1 MPAPA
6 RLPGVARQSV
16 RWPFA
21 RVARWAHAIRS
32 WHRERRCTEREWRG
46 IKLLREWLSPA
57 QLAQFDLYGYFDVVG
72 CDSGKTYRVYYRSGT
87 NIYELDRD
95 GRRKVGWCFVPVDTL
110 VAGDVMLAQKIALET
125 DERRALAVARNF
137 MPSWH

>member
-1 MPAPA
+1 MSA
-6 RLPGVARQSV
+6 RSLSAAGQKV
-16 RWPFA
+16 RWSLA
-21 RVARWAHAIRS
+21 TLARWVHAVRS
-32 WHRERRCTEREWRG
+32 WQRERRCSESELRG
-46 IKLLREWLSPA
+46 IRLLREWLSPV

-72 CDSGKTYRVYYRSGT
+72 CDSGKTYRICLRSGT

-110 VAGDVMLAQKIALET
+110 VAGDVVLAQKIALET
-125 DERRALAVARNF
+125 DEWRALAVARNF

>member
-1 MPAPA
+1 MSAPSPSA
-6 RLPGVARQSV
+6 AGQGI
-16 RWPFA
+16 RWSLA

-32 WHRERRCTEREWRG
+32 WQRERRCTESELRG
-46 IKLLREWLSPA
+46 IKLLREWLSPV
-57 QLAQFDLYGYFDVVG
+57 QLAQFDRYGYFDVVG
-72 CDSGKTYRVYYRSGT
+72 CDSGKTYRICYRCGT

-110 VAGDVMLAQKIALET
+110 VAGDVVLAQKIALET
-125 DERRALAVARNF
+125 SERRALAVARNF

>member
-1 MPAPA
+1 MSA
-6 RLPGVARQSV
+6 RLLSAAGQGI
-16 RWPFA
+16 RWLLG
-21 RVARWAHAIRS
+21 RVARSAHAARS
-32 WHRERRCTEREWRG
+32 WHRERRCTESELRG

-72 CDSGKTYRVYYRSGT
+72 CDSGKTYRICYRAGT

-110 VAGDVMLAQKIALET
+110 IAGDVVLAQKIALET
-125 DERRALAVARNF
+125 GERRALAVARNF

>member
-1 MPAPA
+1 MSAPS
-6 RLPGVARQSV
+6 LSVAGQKV
-16 RWPFA
+16 RRPLA

-32 WHRERRCTEREWRG
+32 WHRKRRCTESELRG

-57 QLAQFDLYGYFDVVG
+57 QLAQFDLYGHFDVVG
-72 CDSGKTYRVYYRSGT
+72 CYSGKTYRICYRSGT
-87 NIYELDRD
+87 NIYELGHD

-110 VAGDVMLAQKIALET
+110 VAGDVVLAQKIALET

-137 MPSWH
+137 IPAWH

>member
-1 MPAPA
+1 MSE
-6 RLPGVARQSV
+6 RLLSAAGQRI
-16 RWPFA
+16 RWFLA
-21 RVARWAHAIRS
+21 RVARSARAVRS
-32 WHRERRCTEREWRG
+32 WHRERRCTKSELRG
-46 IKLLREWLSPA
+46 IKLLREWLSPV

-72 CDSGKTYRVYYRSGT
+72 CESGKTYRICYRSGT

-110 VAGDVMLAQKIALET
+110 VAGDVVLAQKIALET

-137 MPSWH
+137 MPNWH